1 MTTVKQCTRA
11 AWGCILAMLALG
23 LGGCATYDVHVN
35 GFAGNVTNPGKNYVV
50 ISTIKDVPESDLQ
63 FKEAADYLQTALTSR
78 GYKRVDDPKDADLGI
93 LLYYGIGNPETKFS
107 SFSSPIWGPGGGTA
121 TVISGT
127 GKNRTVTTVNQPGYA
142 FGGYNDNVVSYT
154 AYTMSMTVSAVDFAA
169 YRDAK
174 EMKEFWKTEIYCTDL
189 TRDLRKIIPVLIA
202 AGAPYFGTDTGK
214 AVRVPLSGDSP
225 AVRAVTGETK

>member
-1 MTTVKQCTRA
+1 MITVKPWCMA
-11 AWGCILAMLALG
+11 IGFLAFG

-35 GFAGNVTNPGKNYVV
+35 GFTDQVSVPGKNYVV

-63 FKEAADYLQTALTSR
+63 FKEAADYLQKALTTQ
-78 GYKRVDDPKDADLGI
+78 GYTRVDDPKKADLGV

-107 SFSSPIWGPGGGTA
+107 SFSSPIWGLGGGTA
-121 TVISGT
+121 TVVTGT
-127 GKNRTVTTVNQPGYA
+127 GKNRTITTVNQPGYA
-142 FGGYNDNVVSYT
+142 FGGYNENVVSYT

-189 TRDLRKIIPVLIA
+189 SRDLRKIIPVLIA
-202 AGAPYFGTDTGK
+202 AGAPYFGTDTGR
-214 AVRVPLSGDSP
+214 AVRVPLSGDSKAVEALTGP
-225 AVRAVTGETK
+225 AK